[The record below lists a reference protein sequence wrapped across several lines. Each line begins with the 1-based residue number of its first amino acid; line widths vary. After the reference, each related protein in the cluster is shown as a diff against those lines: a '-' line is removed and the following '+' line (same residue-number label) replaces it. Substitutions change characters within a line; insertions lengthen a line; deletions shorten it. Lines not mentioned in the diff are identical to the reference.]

1 MASVVAIAWFAL
13 WYFIPAP
20 PHELTIMAG
29 TIAFADLPA
38 RLPDILDA
46 KSGVLC
52 QLIAY
57 QAAHL

>member
-1 MASVVAIAWFAL
+1 VELLADARLDAL
-13 WYFIPAP
+13 LTPAVK
-20 PHELTIMAG
+20 
-29 TIAFADLPA
+29 FDDLPA

-57 QAAHL
+57 P